1 MPRQAKAIKNDV
13 ALRALTRPGYHAI
26 GDGLYLQVTATGA
39 RSWICRFTFAGKRH
53 EMGLGA
59 YPIVSLKDARA
70 KAMDC
75 RRAIAAGRNP
85 LQERRAAAQATG
97 ITFEE
102 AAERYLAA
110 HEAAW
115 RNPKHRQQWRST
127 LSTYAYPAIGALPV
141 ATIDVGAV
149 IGILEPLW
157 KDKTETA
164 SRLRGRIE
172 SVLDW
177 CTARG
182 YRHGDNPARWRGHL
196 DKLLPKRSK
205 VQRVQHHAAM
215 AYSDL
220 PAFYASLQA
229 QEGLGALALRFTI
242 LTAARTG
249 EVIGARW
256 QEIDGATWS
265 VPAERMKGNR
275 PHRVPLSDEALA
287 ILDVV
292 RPLASGPDNF
302 IFSGMRKGT
311 ALSNMSLSAVLRR
324 MDRGAVT
331 VHGFR
336 SCFRDWCS
344 EQTAYPREVCES
356 ALAHVNADRVEAAY
370 LRSDLF
376 ERRSRLMRD
385 WGSYITTPRH
395 AAVVVGIGDSRVA
408 G

>member
-1 MPRQAKAIKNDV
+1 M
-13 ALRALTRPGYHAI
+13 
-26 GDGLYLQVTATGA
+26 
-39 RSWICRFTFAGKRH
+39 
-53 EMGLGA
+53 
-59 YPIVSLKDARA
+59 
-70 KAMDC
+70 
-75 RRAIAAGRNP
+75 
-85 LQERRAAAQATG
+85 
-97 ITFEE
+97 
-102 AAERYLAA
+102 
-110 HEAAW
+110 
-115 RNPKHRQQWRST
+115 
-127 LSTYAYPAIGALPV
+127 LPV
-141 ATIDVGAV
+141 ATIDVQHV

-157 KDKTETA
+157 KEKTETA

-182 YRHGDNPARWRGHL
+182 YRQGDNPARWRGHL

-215 AYSDL
+215 AYGDL
-220 PAFYASLQA
+220 PAFYTSLAA
-229 QEGLGALALRFTI
+229 QEGIGALALRFTI

-256 QEIDGATWS
+256 SEIDGATWS

-275 PHRVPLSDEALA
+275 PHRVPLSEEALA
-287 ILDVV
+287 ILETV

-311 ALSNMSLSAVLRR
+311 GLSNMSLSAALKR
-324 MDRGAVT
+324 MGHGDIT

-336 SCFRDWCS
+336 SAFRDWCG
-344 EQTAYPREVCES
+344 EQTSYPREVCES
-356 ALAHVNADRVEAAY
+356 ALAHVNADKVEAAY

-385 WGSYITTPRH
+385 WGAYCTTPRQP
-395 AAVVVGIGDSRVA
+395 AGVVGIGGSRIA

>member
-13 ALRALTRPGYHAI
+13 ALRAITRTGYHAV

-59 YPIVSLKDARA
+59 YPIVPLKDARA

-75 RRAIAAGRNP
+75 KRMLAAGRCP

-102 AAERYLAA
+102 AAEKYLAA
-110 HEAAW
+110 HEPSW
-115 RNPKHRQQWRST
+115 RNQKHRQQWRNT
-127 LSTYAYPAIGALPV
+127 LASHAYPAIGALPV
-141 ATIDVGAV
+141 ATIDVQHV

-157 KDKTETA
+157 QEKTETA

-182 YRHGDNPARWRGHL
+182 YRQGDNPARWRGHL

-205 VQRVQHHAAM
+205 VQRVQHHKAM
-215 AYSDL
+215 AYAEL
-220 PAFYASLQA
+220 PAFYGSLRD
-229 QEGLGALALRFTI
+229 QEGIGALALRFLI
-242 LTAARTG
+242 MTAARTG
-249 EVIGARW
+249 EAIGARW
-256 QEIDGATWS
+256 KEIDGTVWA
-265 VPAERMKGNR
+265 VPAERMKAGR
-275 PHRVPLSDEALA
+275 LHRVPLSEEVLA
-287 ILDVV
+287 ILEAV
-292 RPLASGPDNF
+292 RPLASGPDSF

-311 ALSNMSLSAVLRR
+311 ALSNMTMTAVLKR
-324 MDRGAVT
+324 MGHGAVT

-336 SCFRDWCS
+336 SAFRDWGG
-344 EQTAYPREVCES
+344 EQTAYPREVCEA
-356 ALAHVNADRVEAAY
+356 ALAHVNADKVEAAY

-385 WGSYITTPRH
+385 WAEYVTTPRAT
-395 AAVVVGIGDSRVA
+395 AAVIGIGESRAA